1 MNGHSVRAAIDELC
15 FEVSF
20 DNQPK
25 PADINRLFQP
35 GGRLFFE
42 LLKNRFLDDDG
53 CVKVPFDIEGEDNF
67 KRTPDGRYLV
77 TIKCIT
83 DIYTVH

>member
-1 MNGHSVRAAIDELC
+1 MNGQSVRAAIDELC

-20 DNQPK
+20 DKPPK
-25 PADINRLFQP
+25 PADINGLFEP

-42 LLKNRFLDDDG
+42 LRKHRFLDDDG
-53 CVKVPFDIEGEDNF
+53 YEEVPFDIDGDGNF